1 MNFNYIKKVSRDFIK
16 NEDGMTTVEYVLL
29 AVFIFLAVVAV
40 VRILGKTMG
49 KKFNQVDSELN
60 KK

>member
-1 MNFNYIKKVSRDFIK
+1 MNQIKKITKNFIQ

-29 AVFIFLAVVAV
+29 AVFIVLAVVAV

-49 KKFNQVDSELN
+49 TKFTKVNTELN
-60 KK
+60 K